1 MKIALCVNS
10 CQKSAA
16 IEFDSQR
23 SQSSVIERSHHD
35 ANESNKTKSPTASD
49 FHPHYFGF
57 PFTLTIRVQVLASA
71 RACLS
76 ALLAT
81 QHSRNLQSV
90 NRKHSRLTD
99 AVGRSVIGPPVQYS
113 VSSLVHSSFGVEGGR
128 RLSCL
133 LLLSSVFFS
142 FFLLRF
148 SSVGW
153 WPLETY
159 VAAAAAHCWS
169 KNWFLFLRVS
179 TWRTVETNYP
189 VSSAADKISYF
200 RSLELSKVRYDW
212 WWMENLCKLRK
223 TENKEEWNMRKSIAS
238 IAWFPT
244 EGALA
249 WKLGW
254 K

>member
-81 QHSRNLQSV
+81 QHSRNHQSSQSTE
-90 NRKHSRLTD
+90 NIRDWRTRS
-99 AVGRSVIGPPVQYS
+99 VGRSS
-113 VSSLVHSSFGVEGGR
+113 VPRFSIQSVVWFTAVLALKEAGVFLVFSSCLVCSLVFFCFGF
-128 RLSCL
+128 L
-133 LLLSSVFFS
+133 LLVGDLS
-142 FFLLRF
+142 RH
-148 SSVGW
+148 
-153 WPLETY
+153 T
-159 VAAAAAHCWS
+159 
-169 KNWFLFLRVS
+169 
-179 TWRTVETNYP
+179 
-189 VSSAADKISYF
+189 
-200 RSLELSKVRYDW
+200 
-212 WWMENLCKLRK
+212 
-223 TENKEEWNMRKSIAS
+223 
-238 IAWFPT
+238 
-244 EGALA
+244 
-249 WKLGW
+249 
-254 K
+254 